1 MIHKLIE
8 EYGVELILASQSPR
22 RSQLIE
28 GANIPFQLAD
38 NYSVDEVY
46 PLDIPSNMVPLY
58 LAELKSNAYP
68 NALNDNQIL
77 ITADTIVILDGRVL
91 GKPAG
96 RDDAIAMLEALSGNM
111 HEVVTGVT
119 IRNNQVLKS
128 FSALSRVFFRQLT
141 REEILYYIDNFRPF
155 DKAGS
160 YGIQEWIGYVGIEKI
175 EGSFYNVMGL
185 PIQKLYVELTKFI
198 TANYIK

>member
-1 MIHKLIE
+1 MIRELIE

-28 GANIPFQLAD
+28 GADIPFQLAD

-46 PLDIPSNMVPLY
+46 PLDVPSNMVPLY
-58 LAELKSNAYP
+58 LADLKSNAYP
-68 NALNDNQIL
+68 NALSDSQIL

-128 FSALSRVFFRQLT
+128 FSTLSRVFFRQLT

-155 DKAGS
+155 DKAGA

>member
-1 MIHKLIE
+1 MIQELIK

-28 GANIPFQLAD
+28 GADIPFQLAD

-96 RDDAIAMLEALSGNM
+96 RDDAIAMLETLSGNM

-119 IRNNQVLKS
+119 IRNNQVMKS
-128 FSALSRVFFRQLT
+128 FSTLSRVFFRQLT

-155 DKAGS
+155 DKAGV
-160 YGIQEWIGYVGIEKI
+160 YGIQEWIGYVGVEKI

>member
-58 LAELKSNAYP
+58 LADLKSNAYP
-68 NALNDNQIL
+68 NALNDNHIL

>member
-1 MIHKLIE
+1 MIHKLID

-91 GKPAG
+91 GKPVG
-96 RDDAIAMLEALSGNM
+96 RDDAIAMLESLSGNM
-111 HEVVTGVT
+111 HEVVTGVMM
-119 IRNNQVLKS
+119 RNNQITSS
-128 FSALSRVFFRQLT
+128 FSSLSRVFFRQLT
-141 REEILYYIDNFRPF
+141 REEIVYYVDNFRPF
-155 DKAGS
+155 DKAGA

-185 PIQKLYVELTKFI
+185 PIQKLYIELTKFI
-198 TANYIK
+198 TVNYIK

>member
-1 MIHKLIE
+1 MIQELIE
-8 EYGVELILASQSPR
+8 EYGIELILASQSPR

-28 GANIPFQLAD
+28 GANIPFQLSD

-58 LAELKSNAYP
+58 LADLKSNAYP
-68 NALNDNQIL
+68 NALSDSQIL

-119 IRNNQVLKS
+119 IRNNQFMKS

-141 REEILYYIDNFRPF
+141 REEIIYYIDNFRPF

>member
-1 MIHKLIE
+1 MIRELIE

-28 GANIPFQLAD
+28 GADIPFQLAD

-46 PLDIPSNMVPLY
+46 PLDVPSNMVPLY
-58 LAELKSNAYP
+58 LAELKSNTYP
-68 NALNDNQIL
+68 NTLNDNQIL

-111 HEVVTGVT
+111 HEVVTGVA

-128 FSALSRVFFRQLT
+128 FSTLSRVFFRQLT

>member
-1 MIHKLIE
+1 MIQELIK

-28 GANIPFQLAD
+28 GADIPFQLAD

-96 RDDAIAMLEALSGNM
+96 RDDAIAMLETLSGNM

-119 IRNNQVLKS
+119 IRNNQVMKS
-128 FSALSRVFFRQLT
+128 FSTLSRVFFRQLT

-155 DKAGS
+155 DKAGA
-160 YGIQEWIGYVGIEKI
+160 YGIQEWIGYVGVEKI